1 MGRTA
6 IIVDPYHIPHQDDRG
21 YASAFRA
28 RGVEPIA
35 VLSTPEPLPAFRHRW
50 FPEDFAATH
59 FHDGNMEKLAATVRA
74 YDPVCIV
81 PDREV
86 GVELA
91 AELTEAVLP
100 GTGNVPGSATA
111 QRDKAAMVEALERA
125 GVPHLR
131 TIASDDM
138 DVIAGW
144 LRANDLTGRRI
155 VLKPPK
161 CAGAE
166 DVCVV
171 EPGQDWRPAFSRI
184 LGTVNHLLLVN
195 DRVVVQEFAEGTEY
209 IVDLYSVDGR
219 HGLVDACVYRMRS
232 RDGQIGIYDLVDFLD
247 PGDPV
252 VERLAAYTKDAAQA
266 CGIRNGCTHAEV
278 MMTKDGPRLIEL
290 GARTSGSCMMI
301 SGSLATGE
309 NHIDRTVKHRVDGE
323 FTDGYQLLR
332 QVRTAWLA
340 ADRGGIVRNADILG
354 EIFGLP
360 SVHSASV
367 PDIGATVPMTTG
379 VATSIGWVIFGAPAW
394 DAIEADYR
402 RVRELEGQ
410 LVVEPADPVTSPAAE
425 MMG

>member
-1 MGRTA
+1 MRRTA
-6 IIVDPYHIPHQDDRG
+6 IIVDPYHIPHEDDRG

-28 RGVEPIA
+28 RDVEPVA
-35 VLSTPEPLPAFRHRW
+35 VLSTAEPLAALRHRW
-50 FPEDFAATH
+50 FPGDFAAVH
-59 FHDGNMEKLAATVRA
+59 YYDGDIGKLVDAVRA

-86 GVELA
+86 SVELA
-91 AELTEAVLP
+91 AALTEAVLP
-100 GTGNVPGSATA
+100 GAGNVPGSATA
-111 QRDKAAMVEALERA
+111 QRDKAVMVEALARA

-144 LRANDLTGRRI
+144 LRANDLAGRRI

-171 EPGQDWRPAFSRI
+171 EPGQDWRPAFTRI
-184 LGTVNHLLLVN
+184 LGKVNHLNLVN
-195 DRVVVQEFAEGTEY
+195 DRVVVQEFAAGTEY

-219 HGLVDACVYRMRS
+219 HGLVDTCVYRMRS
-232 RDGQIGIYDLVDFLD
+232 KDGQIGIYDTADFLAPAD
-247 PGDPV
+247 PLVKG
-252 VERLAAYTKDAAQA
+252 LAAYTMDAADA

-278 MMTKDGPRLIEL
+278 MITSGGPRLIEL

-301 SGSLATGE
+301 SGSLATGD
-309 NHIDRTVKHRVDGE
+309 NHIDRTVRHRLDGE
-323 FTDGYQLLR
+323 FRDGYTLLR

-340 ADRGGIVRNADILG
+340 SERAGTLRNAEILG
-354 EIFGLP
+354 EVFELP

-367 PDIGATVPMTTG
+367 PEPGAVLPMTTG
-379 VATSIGWVIFGAPAW
+379 VATSIGWVIFGAPTW
-394 DAIEADYR
+394 EPIEADYR
-402 RVRELEGQ
+402 RVRELEKQ
-410 LVVEPADPVTSPAAE
+410 LVIEAA
-425 MMG
+425 GS